1 MPYLN
6 NDVFDYGL
14 NVFVSTAN
22 AGNLRMA
29 LCAGNP
35 ANFSEVNN
43 LYPTGK
49 RISDLVAFNSG
60 DVTLSN
66 VSGGRAANFPAKSG
80 TAQASVTGA
89 DLTVA
94 LVDVTTGSERLLAVL
109 EETTDQPI
117 TSGNTINFPA
127 FNISITMPL

>member
-1 MPYLN
+1 MPYLHP
-6 NDVFDYGL
+6 DVFDYGL
-14 NVFVSTAN
+14 NVFVSAAN
-22 AGNLRMA
+22 GNKLRMA

-49 RISDLVAFNSG
+49 RLSDLVAFASGEVTLG
-60 DVTLSN
+60 DVT
-66 VSGGRAANFPAKSG
+66 GGRAANFPAKTG

-94 LVDVTTGSERLLAVL
+94 LVDITSGSEKLLAVL
-109 EETTDQPI
+109 EETTNQPI
-117 TSGNTINFPA
+117 TSGNSINFPA
-127 FNISITMPL
+127 FNIRITMP

>member
-6 NDVFDYGL
+6 PDVFDYGL
-14 NVFVSTAN
+14 SVFVNAAN
-22 AGNLRMA
+22 SNNLRMA

-35 ANFSEVNN
+35 ADFSEANT
-43 LYPTGK
+43 LYPSGK
-49 RISDLVAFNSG
+49 RLSDLVAFASG
-60 DVTLSN
+60 EVTLSN
-66 VSGGRAANFPAKSG
+66 VTNGRAANFPAKTG

-94 LVDVTTGSERLLAVL
+94 LLDITPGSEKLLAVL
-109 EETTDQPI
+109 EETTNQPI

-127 FNISITMPL
+127 FNIRITMP

>member
-1 MPYLN
+1 MPYLHT
-6 NDVFDYGL
+6 DVYDYGL

-35 ANFSEVNN
+35 TSYSEVSN

-49 RISDLVAFNSG
+49 RISDLVTFSSG
-60 DVTLSN
+60 EVTLGN
-66 VSGGRAANFPAKSG
+66 VTGGRAANFPAKTG
-80 TAQASVTGA
+80 TAAASVTGA

-94 LVDVTTGSERLLAVL
+94 LVDVASGAERLLAVL

-127 FNISITMPL
+127 FSIRITMP